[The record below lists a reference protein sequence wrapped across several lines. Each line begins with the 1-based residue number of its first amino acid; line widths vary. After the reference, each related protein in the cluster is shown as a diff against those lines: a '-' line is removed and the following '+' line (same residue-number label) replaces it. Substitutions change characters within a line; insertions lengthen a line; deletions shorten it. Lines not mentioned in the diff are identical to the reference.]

1 MLVLCS
7 SSDNLLVATLGL
19 IEDIDEQ
26 CAALGLL
33 TPTPAPYR
41 SVSYT
46 AGDIPAQSRELPDNV
61 FAPIGLRTQ
70 SF

>member
-1 MLVLCS
+1 MLCS

-19 IEDIDEQ
+19 IEEIDDS

-33 TPTPAPYR
+33 TPTPAPHR
-41 SVSYT
+41 ATSYA
-46 AGDIPAQSRELPDNV
+46 AGDAMAQSRTLPDYV

-70 SF
+70 PL